1 MQSDSRGRGADDTA
15 TAALAQLISTT
26 EAFEQRATA
35 AEALV
40 ADVRAEAQRRD
51 ERAAHALHDGAM
63 QSMVTAHRFLEAARS
78 SLAASET
85 EAAAGHVD
93 RAQEAVLSA
102 MQEVREV
109 IETLRPPDDAR

>member
-35 AEALV
+35 AEARV
-40 ADVRAEAQRRD
+40 VDVRAAAERRD
-51 ERAAHALHDGAM
+51 ERTANALHDRAM

-78 SLAASET
+78 SLAASES

-93 RAQEAVLSA
+93 HAQEAVLTA
-102 MQEVREV
+102 IQEMREV
-109 IETLRPPDDAR
+109 IETLRPRDDAR

>member
-1 MQSDSRGRGADDTA
+1 MQSDSRGRGVDDTA

-26 EAFEQRATA
+26 EAFEQRAAT

-40 ADVRAEAQRRD
+40 ADVRAEAQQRE

-78 SLAASET
+78 SLAASEPD
-85 EAAAGHVD
+85 AAAGHVD
-93 RAQEAVLSA
+93 AAQEAVQSA
-102 MQEVREV
+102 LQEVREV
-109 IETLRPPDDAR
+109 LAALRPRDAA

>member
-35 AEALV
+35 AEALA
-40 ADVRAEAQRRD
+40 ADERAGTAQRE

-78 SLAASET
+78 SLAAAEPD
-85 EAAAGHVD
+85 AAAGHVD
-93 RAQEAVLSA
+93 HAQEAVQSA
-102 MQEVREV
+102 MQEVREA
-109 IETLRPPDDAR
+109 IEALRPRDDAR

>member
-15 TAALAQLISTT
+15 TAALGQLISTT

-35 AEALV
+35 AEARV
-40 ADVRAEAQRRD
+40 VDVRAAAERRD
-51 ERAAHALHDGAM
+51 ERTANALHDRAM

-78 SLAASET
+78 SLAASES
-85 EAAAGHVD
+85 EAAGHVD
-93 RAQEAVLSA
+93 HAQEAVLTA

-109 IETLRPPDDAR
+109 IETLRPRDDAR